1 MNAVRPLERFSGPAP
16 KPPAPKPKPGSAWMF
31 QLAFIAAHLPFAMF
45 VPKHSSLASWHARGA
60 VAVGVVFALFSR
72 RWERTACVAAYIVGA
87 EVFWRMRDADIP
99 WEAAKYAVVLILG
112 IALVRF
118 GRRPRSLLPVAYFGL
133 MVPSMYFTM
142 TQMDSQEAR
151 EQLSFNLSGP
161 LALAVSALFF
171 SSLRFTRDEM
181 RWIYV
186 SLVAPVV
193 SIAYAGV
200 LYFQTHTPT
209 EFGTGSNA
217 LTSGGFGPNQVSAAI
232 GLGILVVFFYL
243 VLGAQNAAAT
253 GAFVLLALFLF
264 RQCAITFS
272 RGGLY
277 MAMGGIAAASF
288 FLAGDR
294 KSRMRL
300 AGLLVVALPVLFFVI
315 WPRLES
321 LTGGAIGERFSS
333 TASTGRDLLIKGD
346 LETWG
351 ENPILGAGPGL
362 SGKNRLKYFRVAT
375 AHTEYSRMVSDH
387 GLLGFL
393 SLLALIGMSIGA
405 LRAAST
411 RLDKA
416 IAVGFLAYSLLSMA
430 VDGMRLA
437 AGSFAFGLAA
447 ARVVLPRRHRTVAAK
462 PVAKMGLATG
472 LRTRP

>member
-1 MNAVRPLERFSGPAP
+1 MNAVRPLERASGPAP
-16 KPPAPKPKPGSAWMF
+16 RPPASRPKPGNAWML
-31 QLAFIAAHLPFAMF
+31 QIAFIAAHLPFAMLA
-45 VPKHSSLASWHARGA
+45 PKHSSLATWHARGA

-72 RWERTACVAAYIVGA
+72 RWERTACIAAYIVGA

-99 WEAAKYAVVLILG
+99 WETGKYAVVLILG
-112 IALVRF
+112 IALARF

-133 MVPSMYFTM
+133 MVPSVYFTV
-142 TQMDSQEAR
+142 TQMGSQDAKD
-151 EQLSFNLSGP
+151 QLSFNLSGP

-243 VLGAQNAAAT
+243 VLGTPNVATTAAF
-253 GAFVLLALFLF
+253 GLLALFLF

-288 FLAGDR
+288 FLVGDR

-300 AGLLVVALPVLFFVI
+300 AGLLIVALPVLLFVV

-321 LTGGAIGERFSS
+321 LTGGAIGERFAS
-333 TASTGRDLLIKGD
+333 TESTGRDLLIKGD

-351 ENPILGAGPGL
+351 ENPIMGAGPGL

-411 RLDKA
+411 RVDKA
-416 IAVGFLAYSLLSMA
+416 IAVGFLAYSVLSMA

-437 AGSFAFGLAA
+437 AGSFAFGLAGARLLVPRRQPAATAATVRKGRIA
-447 ARVVLPRRHRTVAAK
+447 ARA
-462 PVAKMGLATG
+462 
-472 LRTRP
+472 